1 VFFALKTIEN
11 EIVTKN
17 LLFDR
22 GSIFLHK
29 FIGIFL
35 KLNTTT
41 MASKKY
47 SLLVAALFMVLTN
60 LSAQSYDWKD
70 SSLVPK
76 SGKTQH
82 SEFLQ
87 NQQPFPAK
95 PRNQWEIGISLGNVF
110 ISGDVNTRLPNWGW
124 GAHVRKAMGYVF
136 SARLAYS
143 GGIAKGMNWLPA
155 TNYAKNPAWA
165 SQYAAPVNRQDPLN
179 PNGQLYQF
187 KSNDMGTPFG
197 QIGDNQSR
205 YGQDPVYYNYKTTMH
220 QVALQGIIT
229 LNNVRFH
236 KAKTG
241 FIIYG
246 IAGVGGMIYQ
256 TKVNALNGNATYQDL
271 FHSVYDKYANNEY
284 KSRNKVLKDLKNG
297 MDKTYETN
305 ADGHQLRRP
314 KLFDMTF
321 KPTVQGGIGI
331 AFKLSKR
338 LSLGIEEVHTWT
350 NDDLLDG
357 QRWQE
362 HSFGDASMTRDFD
375 TWHYTNVNLNYS
387 LGAKAVEPLWWLNP
401 LDYAYNELNAPRHM
415 KMPKPVLDDAD
426 GDGVTD
432 QFDNEPNTPAGC
444 PVDTHGVSRDTDGD
458 GVPDC
463 KDKELVTPTQCQ
475 PVDADGVGKCPDP
488 ECCKNATANNN
499 ACNLTDMPSIN
510 FAGNSVVLSTDA
522 KALIGSVATSLRG
535 NPNCKLVV
543 CGSAAKSKS
552 GQALGQKRVD
562 AIVKYLVEVQGI
574 SADRI
579 VAQYECSEG
588 DPSVVELRAE
598 QK

>member
-1 VFFALKTIEN
+1 
-11 EIVTKN
+11 
-17 LLFDR
+17 
-22 GSIFLHK
+22 
-29 FIGIFL
+29 
-35 KLNTTT
+35 

-47 SLLVAALFMVLTN
+47 ALLLGALCFLITN
-60 LSAQSYDWKD
+60 LSAQNAYDWKD
-70 SSLVPK
+70 SSIIPK
-76 SGKTQH
+76 KSQSQH

-87 NQQPFPAK
+87 NTYPFPAK
-95 PRNQWEIGISLGNVF
+95 PRNQWEVGISLGNIA
-110 ISGDVNTRLPNWGW
+110 ISGDVSTRFPNIGW

-143 GGIAKGMNWLPA
+143 GGIARGMNWLPSY
-155 TNYAKNPAWA
+155 NYGSNPAWNRNYVGPL
-165 SQYAAPVNRQDPLN
+165 QYTYQGAPGSVPGL
-179 PNGQLYQF
+179 PNGQPGQSYIVSSKNFYQ
-187 KSNDMGTPFG
+187 GTMVPYSDANAEEVF
-197 QIGDNQSR
+197 
-205 YGQDPVYYNYKTTMH
+205 YNYRTVIH
-220 QVALQGIIT
+220 QVALQGIVT

-241 FIIYG
+241 FVIYG
-246 IAGVGGMIYQ
+246 LAGVGGMVYDAN
-256 TKVNALNGNATYQDL
+256 VDALNGSGTYASL
-271 FHSVYDKYANNEY
+271 FNSVVSTYGSGGY
-284 KSRNKVLKDLKNG
+284 KNRNKIRRDLKAG
-297 MDKTYETN
+297 MDGTYETA

-321 KPTVQGGIGI
+321 KPTVNAGFGV
-331 AFKLSKR
+331 AFKLNR
-338 LSLGIEEVHTWT
+338 RFSLGLEEVLTWT

-362 HSFGDASMTRDFD
+362 DPTGDAAMTRDFD
-375 TWHYTNVNLNYS
+375 SWHYTNLNLNYS

-463 KDKELVTPTQCQ
+463 KDKELITPTQCQ

-488 ECCKNATANNN
+488 ECCKNRVPETPK
-499 ACNLTDMPSIN
+499 CNLVDLPSIN
-510 FAGNSVVLSTDA
+510 FTGGSANLSAEA
-522 KALIGSVATSLRG
+522 KALLGSVATNLRG
-535 NPNCKLVV
+535 NPECKLIV

-552 GQALGQKRVD
+552 GQAAGQKRVD
-562 AIVKYLVEVQGI
+562 AIVKYLVETQGI
-574 SADRI
+574 SADRVI
-579 VAQYECSEG
+579 AQYDCSEG

>member
-1 VFFALKTIEN
+1 
-11 EIVTKN
+11 
-17 LLFDR
+17 
-22 GSIFLHK
+22 
-29 FIGIFL
+29 
-35 KLNTTT
+35 

-47 SLLVAALFMVLTN
+47 TLLLGALCLLFTN
-60 LSAQSYDWKD
+60 LYGQYDWKD
-70 SSLVPK
+70 SSLIPK
-76 SGKTQH
+76 NGKSQQ

-87 NQQPFPAK
+87 NQYPFPAK
-95 PRNQWEIGISLGNVF
+95 PRNQWEIGLSVGNVA
-110 ISGDVNTRLPNWGW
+110 ISGDVSARVPQIGW
-124 GAHVRKAMGYVF
+124 GAHVRKAFGYIF
-136 SARLAYS
+136 SARLAYH

-155 TNYAKNPAWA
+155 YNYAKNPAWKNN
-165 SQYAAPVNRQDPLN
+165 YIAPINVQSPPNSGNLRQLQSTNGFLPY
-179 PNGQLYQF
+179 PVGQLQ
-187 KSNDMGTPFG
+187 G
-197 QIGDNQSR
+197 
-205 YGQDPVYYNYKTTMH
+205 DPVYYNYRTVSH
-220 QVALQGIIT
+220 QLALQGIIT
-229 LNNVRFH
+229 LNNIRFH

-241 FIIYG
+241 FVVYG
-246 IAGVGGMIYQ
+246 IGGIGGLIYESKVDAFDAAGLPY
-256 TKVNALNGNATYQDL
+256 NALFRSVLNKYEVANKNRGDILRDL
-271 FHSVYDKYANNEY
+271 RA
-284 KSRNKVLKDLKNG
+284 G
-297 MDKTYETN
+297 MDKVYESS

-321 KPTVQGGIGI
+321 KPTVQVGFGVG
-331 AFKLSKR
+331 FKLSR
-338 LSLGIEEVHTWT
+338 RFSVGVEEILSWS

-362 HSFGDASMTRDFD
+362 ASLGDAAMTRDFD
-375 TWHYTNVNLNYS
+375 AWHYTNVNLNYS

-415 KMPKPVLDDAD
+415 KLPKPVLDDAD

-463 KDKELVTPTQCQ
+463 KDKELITPTQCQ

-488 ECCKNATANNN
+488 ECCKNPVVAPP
-499 ACNLTDMPSIN
+499 ACNLVDLPSIN
-510 FAGNSVVLSTDA
+510 FAGNSSSLSAEA
-522 KALIGSVATSLRG
+522 KALVGSVASSLRG
-535 NPNCKLVV
+535 NPLCKLIV

-552 GQALGQKRVD
+552 GQSLGQKRVD

-574 SADRI
+574 SADRV
-579 VAQYECSEG
+579 VAQYDCHEG

>member
-1 VFFALKTIEN
+1 MLF
-11 EIVTKN
+11 
-17 LLFDR
+17 LLTDIYFCNNHQEL
-22 GSIFLHK
+22 S
-29 FIGIFL
+29 

-47 SLLVAALFMVLTN
+47 SLLLGALCLILTN

-76 SGKTQH
+76 NGKSQH

-87 NQQPFPAK
+87 NQYPFPAK
-95 PRNQWEIGISLGNVF
+95 PRNQWEVGLSVGNVA
-110 ISGDVNTRLPNWGW
+110 ISGDVNARIPQIGW
-124 GAHVRKAMGYVF
+124 GAHVRKAFGYIF

-143 GGIAKGMNWLPA
+143 GGIAKGMNW
-155 TNYAKNPAWA
+155 NPAYNYGKNTAWK
-165 SQYAAPVNRQDPLN
+165 SNYIAPINVQSPPNSGNLRQLQSTNGFLPY
-179 PNGQLYQF
+179 PVGQLT
-187 KSNDMGTPFG
+187 G
-197 QIGDNQSR
+197 
-205 YGQDPVYYNYKTTMH
+205 DPVYYNYRTVSH
-220 QVALQGIIT
+220 QLALQGIIT
-229 LNNVRFH
+229 LNNIRFH
-236 KAKTG
+236 KSKTG
-241 FIIYG
+241 FVIYG
-246 IAGVGGMIYQ
+246 LGGIGGLIYES
-256 TKVNALNGNATYQDL
+256 KVDALDASGLPYNAL
-271 FHSVYDKYANNEY
+271 FRSVYNKYQVAH
-284 KSRNKVLKDLKNG
+284 KNKGDILRDLRAG
-297 MDKTYETN
+297 MDKKYETAAEGQN
-305 ADGHQLRRP
+305 LRRP

-321 KPTVQGGIGI
+321 KPTVQVGVGV

-338 LSLGIEEVHTWT
+338 FSVGVEEVLSWT

-362 HSFGDASMTRDFD
+362 SSMGDAAMTRDFD
-375 TWHYTNVNLNYS
+375 TWHYTSVNLNYS
-387 LGAKAVEPLWWLNP
+387 LGSKAVEPLWWLNP

-444 PVDTHGVSRDTDGD
+444 PVDSHGVSRDTDGD

-463 KDKELVTPTQCQ
+463 KDKELITPTQCQ

-488 ECCKNATANNN
+488 ECCKNPVIAPPT
-499 ACNLTDMPSIN
+499 CNLVDLPSIN
-510 FAGNSVVLSTDA
+510 FAGNGTTLSAEA
-522 KALIGSVATSLRG
+522 KALVGSVASSLRG
-535 NPNCKLVV
+535 NPECKMIV

-574 SADRI
+574 SADRV
-579 VAQYECSEG
+579 VAQYDCHEG

-598 QK
+598 KK

>member
-1 VFFALKTIEN
+1 LRFL
-11 EIVTKN
+11 VTDIYFCN
-17 LLFDR
+17 NHQEF
-22 GSIFLHK
+22 S
-29 FIGIFL
+29 

-47 SLLVAALFMVLTN
+47 SLLLGALCLILTN

-70 SSLVPK
+70 SSLIPK
-76 SGKTQH
+76 NGKSQH

-87 NQQPFPAK
+87 NQYPFPAK
-95 PRNQWEIGISLGNVF
+95 PRNQWEVGLSVGNVA
-110 ISGDVNTRLPNWGW
+110 ISGDVGARVPQIGW
-124 GAHVRKAMGYVF
+124 GAHVRKAFGYIF

-143 GGIAKGMNWLPA
+143 GGIAKGMNWNPA
-155 TNYAKNPAWA
+155 FNYGKNPAWK
-165 SQYAAPVNRQDPLN
+165 SNYIAPINVQSPPNSGNLRQLQSTNGFLPY
-179 PNGQLYQF
+179 PVGQLT
-187 KSNDMGTPFG
+187 G
-197 QIGDNQSR
+197 
-205 YGQDPVYYNYKTTMH
+205 DPVYYNYRTVSH
-220 QVALQGIIT
+220 QLALQGIIT
-229 LNNVRFH
+229 LNNIRFH

-241 FIIYG
+241 FVIYG
-246 IAGVGGMIYQ
+246 LGGIGGLIYES
-256 TKVNALNGNATYQDL
+256 KVDAFDANGLPYTSL
-271 FHSVYDKYANNEY
+271 FRSVYNKYQVAN
-284 KSRNKVLKDLKNG
+284 KNKGDILRDLRAG
-297 MDKTYETN
+297 MDKKYES
-305 ADGHQLRRP
+305 AAEGQMLRRP
-314 KLFDMTF
+314 KLFGMTF
-321 KPTVQGGIGI
+321 KPAVQVGAGV

-338 LSLGIEEVHTWT
+338 FSLGIEEILTWT

-362 HSFGDASMTRDFD
+362 SSMGDAAMTRDFD
-375 TWHYTNVNLNYS
+375 AWHYTNVNINYS
-387 LGAKAVEPLWWLNP
+387 LGSKAVEPLWWLNP

-444 PVDTHGVSRDTDGD
+444 PVDSHGVSRDTDGD

-463 KDKELVTPTQCQ
+463 KDKELITPTQCQ

-488 ECCKNATANNN
+488 ECCKNPVIAPPT
-499 ACNLTDMPSIN
+499 CNLVDLPSIN
-510 FAGNSVVLSTDA
+510 FVGNSTALSAEA
-522 KALIGSVATSLRG
+522 KALVGSVASSLRG
-535 NPNCKLVV
+535 NPECKMIV

-574 SADRI
+574 SADRV
-579 VAQYECSEG
+579 VAQYDCHEG

-598 QK
+598 KK

>member
-1 VFFALKTIEN
+1 
-11 EIVTKN
+11 
-17 LLFDR
+17 
-22 GSIFLHK
+22 
-29 FIGIFL
+29 
-35 KLNTTT
+35 

-47 SLLVAALFMVLTN
+47 ALLLGALCFLITN
-60 LSAQSYDWKD
+60 LSAQSSYDWKD
-70 SSLVPK
+70 SSIIPK
-76 SGKTQH
+76 KSQSQH

-87 NQQPFPAK
+87 NTYPFPAK
-95 PRNQWEIGISLGNVF
+95 PRNQWEVGISVGNVAV
-110 ISGDVNTRLPNWGW
+110 SGDVRTRFPNFGW

-143 GGIAKGMNWLPA
+143 GGIARGQNWEPSV
-155 TNYAKNPAWA
+155 NFSRNSAW
-165 SQYAAPVNRQDPLN
+165 STRYAAPLNTQWQFPPTPQVPNPQQGAIYQVKSNRPDQLYPAGVNLGD
-179 PNGQLYQF
+179 PNG
-187 KSNDMGTPFG
+187 G
-197 QIGDNQSR
+197 
-205 YGQDPVYYNYKTTMH
+205 DPVYYNYRTAIH
-220 QVALQGIIT
+220 QIALQGIVT

-241 FIIYG
+241 FVVYG
-246 IAGVGGMIYQ
+246 LGGIGGMVYE
-256 TKVNALNGNATYQDL
+256 TKVDALNGTGTYSDL
-271 FHSVYDKYANNEY
+271 FKRVYRSYEQGNY
-284 KSRNKVLKDLKNG
+284 KNRNKIRRDLKAG
-297 MDKTYETN
+297 MDGEYESL

-321 KPTVQGGIGI
+321 KPTLNAGVGV

-338 LSLGIEEVHTWT
+338 FSLGLEEVLTWT

-362 HSFGDASMTRDFD
+362 QSEGSPVLTRDFD
-375 TWHYTNVNLNYS
+375 SWHYTNVNLNYS

-463 KDKELVTPTQCQ
+463 KDKELITPTQCQ

-488 ECCKNATANNN
+488 ECCKNRVPETPK
-499 ACNLTDMPSIN
+499 CNLVDLPSIN
-510 FAGNSVVLSTDA
+510 FTGGSANLSAEA
-522 KALIGSVATSLRG
+522 KALLGSVATNLRG
-535 NPNCKLVV
+535 NPECKLIV

-552 GQALGQKRVD
+552 GQAAGQKRVD
-562 AIVKYLVEVQGI
+562 AIVKYLVETQGI
-574 SADRI
+574 SADRVI
-579 VAQYECSEG
+579 AQYDCSEG

>member
-1 VFFALKTIEN
+1 
-11 EIVTKN
+11 
-17 LLFDR
+17 
-22 GSIFLHK
+22 
-29 FIGIFL
+29 
-35 KLNTTT
+35 

-47 SLLVAALFMVLTN
+47 TLLLGALCFLITN

-70 SSLVPK
+70 SSLIPK
-76 SGKTQH
+76 KGLSQH
-82 SEFLQ
+82 NEFLQ
-87 NQQPFPAK
+87 NQYPFPAK
-95 PRNQWEIGISLGNVF
+95 PRNQWEVGISVGNVA
-110 ISGDVNTRLPNWGW
+110 ISGDVNMRLPNIGW

-143 GGIAKGMNWLPA
+143 GGIAKGMNWLPSY
-155 TNYAKNPAWA
+155 NYARNPAFA
-165 SQYAAPVNRQDPLN
+165 RNYIAPVNTLWQGAPI
-179 PNGQLYQF
+179 PGGPGSIPGQLYQL
-187 KSNDMGTPFG
+187 
-197 QIGDNQSR
+197 QSTNLFAA
-205 YGQDPVYYNYKTTMH
+205 YPQSPNTGDPVFYNYRTTMH
-220 QVALQGIIT
+220 QVALQGIVT

-241 FIIYG
+241 FIIYAIG
-246 IAGVGGMIYQ
+246 GVGGM
-256 TKVNALNGNATYQDL
+256 
-271 FHSVYDKYANNEY
+271 VYDAKVDAFDASGNSYVTHFRTIQNKYNNNEY
-284 KSRNKVLKDLKNG
+284 KNRNKVLRDLRAG
-297 MDKTYETN
+297 MDRVYESD

-321 KPTVQGGIGI
+321 KPTVQAGFGVG
-331 AFKLSKR
+331 FKLNKR
-338 LSLGIEEVHTWT
+338 WSLGIEEILTWT

-362 HSFGDASMTRDFD
+362 TPFGDAAMTRDFD
-375 TWHYTNVNLNYS
+375 SWHYTNVNLNYS
-387 LGAKAVEPLWWLNP
+387 LGAKSVEPLWWMNP

-463 KDKELVTPTQCQ
+463 KDKELITPTQCQ

-488 ECCKNATANNN
+488 ECCKNVGTGPVG
-499 ACNLTDMPSIN
+499 CNLVDLPSIN
-510 FAGNSVVLSTDA
+510 FKGGSATLSPEA
-522 KALIGSVATSLRG
+522 KALLSSVATNLRG
-535 NPNCKLVV
+535 APECKLIV

-552 GQALGQKRVD
+552 GQAAGQKRVD
-562 AIVKYLVEVQGI
+562 AIVKYLVESQGI
-574 SADRI
+574 SPDRI
-579 VAQYECSEG
+579 IAQYDCSEG

>member
-1 VFFALKTIEN
+1 
-11 EIVTKN
+11 
-17 LLFDR
+17 
-22 GSIFLHK
+22 
-29 FIGIFL
+29 
-35 KLNTTT
+35 

-47 SLLVAALFMVLTN
+47 ALLLGALCFLITN

-76 SGKTQH
+76 KNQSQH

-87 NQQPFPAK
+87 NTYPFPAK
-95 PRNQWEIGISLGNVF
+95 PRNQWEIGISVGNVAV
-110 ISGDVNTRLPNWGW
+110 SGDVAARIPSLGW

-143 GGIAKGMNWLPA
+143 GGVARGLNWNPA
-155 TNYAKNPAWA
+155 VNFSRNPAWGTRYSA
-165 SQYAAPVNRQDPLN
+165 PLN
-179 PNGQLYQF
+179 TQWQFPPTTTNPANGTIYQVR
-187 KSNDMGTPFG
+187 SNALN
-197 QIGDNQSR
+197 QIYPAGVSLGDAR
-205 YGQDPVYYNYKTTMH
+205 GGDPVYYNYRTVMH
-220 QVALQGIIT
+220 QVALQGIFT

-241 FIIYG
+241 FLIYG
-246 IAGVGGMIYQ
+246 IVGIGGM
-256 TKVNALNGNATYQDL
+256 
-271 FHSVYDKYANNEY
+271 VYDANIDALGADGGTYSNLFKGIYRSYEQGNY
-284 KSRNKVLKDLKNG
+284 KNRNKIRRDLKAG
-297 MDKTYETN
+297 MDGEYETP

-321 KPTVQGGIGI
+321 KPTVNTGVGV
-331 AFKLSKR
+331 AFKLGKR
-338 LSLGIEEVHTWT
+338 FSLGIEEVLTWT

-362 HSFGDASMTRDFD
+362 YSVGDPVLTRDFD
-375 TWHYTNVNLNYS
+375 SWHYTNVNLNYS
-387 LGAKAVEPLWWLNP
+387 LGAKSVEPLWWLNP

-463 KDKELVTPTQCQ
+463 KDKELITPTQCQ
-475 PVDADGVGKCPDP
+475 PVDADGVGKCPEP
-488 ECCKNATANNN
+488 ECCKTPRYEPPK
-499 ACNLTDMPSIN
+499 CNLVDLPSIN
-510 FAGNSVVLSTDA
+510 FTGNSATLSAEA
-522 KALIGSVATSLRG
+522 KALLGSVATNLRG
-535 NPNCKLVV
+535 NPECKLIV

-552 GQALGQKRVD
+552 GQAAGQKRVD
-562 AIVKYLVEVQGI
+562 AIVKYLVETQGI
-574 SADRI
+574 SADRVI
-579 VAQYECSEG
+579 AQYDCSEG

>member
-1 VFFALKTIEN
+1 
-11 EIVTKN
+11 
-17 LLFDR
+17 
-22 GSIFLHK
+22 
-29 FIGIFL
+29 
-35 KLNTTT
+35 

-47 SLLVAALFMVLTN
+47 ALLLGALCFLITN

-70 SSLVPK
+70 SSLIPK
-76 SGKTQH
+76 SGQSQH
-82 SEFLQ
+82 SEFLK

-95 PRNQWEIGISLGNVF
+95 PRNQWEIGISIGNVF

-136 SARLAYS
+136 STRLTYS
-143 GGIAKGMNWLPA
+143 GGIARGMNWLPA
-155 TNYAKNPAWA
+155 YNYANNPVWGRSYNAPKNTLSGSAPVPGQPAGVLYQVQSNNPSQAFNPAT
-165 SQYAAPVNRQDPLN
+165 
-179 PNGQLYQF
+179 G
-187 KSNDMGTPFG
+187 
-197 QIGDNQSR
+197 GDA
-205 YGQDPVYYNYKTTMH
+205 VYYNYRTNMH
-220 QVALQGIIT
+220 QLALQGIVT

-241 FIIYG
+241 FLIYG
-246 IAGVGGMIYQ
+246 LAGVGAMVYE
-256 TKVNALNGNATYQDL
+256 TKVDAFDAAGRPYNAFFNRVARD
-271 FHSVYDKYANNEY
+271 YANNNY
-284 KSRNKVLKDLKNG
+284 KNRNRVLRDLKAG
-297 MDKTYETN
+297 MDRVYESN
-305 ADGHQLRRP
+305 AEGHDLRRP

-321 KPTVQGGIGI
+321 KPTVQAGVGVQ
-331 AFKLSKR
+331 FKLSRKF
-338 LSLGIEEVHTWT
+338 SLGIEEVLTWT

-362 HSFGDASMTRDFD
+362 NPTGDAAMTRDFD
-375 TWHYTNVNLNYS
+375 AWHYTNVSLNYS

-415 KMPKPVLDDAD
+415 KLPKPVLDDAD

-444 PVDTHGVSRDTDGD
+444 PVDSHGVSRDTDGD

-463 KDKELVTPTQCQ
+463 KDKELITPTQCQ

-488 ECCKNATANNN
+488 ECCKTPRYEPPT
-499 ACNLTDMPSIN
+499 CNLVDLPSIN
-510 FAGNSVVLSTDA
+510 FTGGSAVLSAEA
-522 KALIGSVATSLRG
+522 KALLGSVATNLRG
-535 NPNCKLVV
+535 NPECKLVV

-552 GQALGQKRVD
+552 GQAAGQKRVD

-574 SADRI
+574 SADRVI
-579 VAQYECSEG
+579 AQYDCSEG

-598 QK
+598 KK